1 MNRSERLARR
11 LEALDRARPLQL
23 VGRVTEVTGLAAR
36 AALAGARLGDWV
48 ELRTPGRPGLLAE
61 VIAVHGEQATLMPL
75 GELRGIGPDSQV
87 VPHGRPFELQAGR
100 QLLGRVLDG
109 IGRPLDGKP
118 LPAGLQPWPVDRP
131 APHPLQRRPITRP
144 LPLGI
149 RAVDGLLTIGEGQ
162 RVGIFAGSGVGKS
175 TLLGQMVRAGAAD
188 AAVVCLVGERG
199 REVREFVEATL
210 GAEGLARSVVVV
222 ATSDAPARLRV
233 AAAQVATALAE
244 WFADVEGRQVLLL
257 LDSLT
262 RLARAQREIGIAAGE
277 PPGRQGY
284 PPSVFAL
291 LASLLERAGNRA
303 RGGVTALYT
312 VLVAG
317 GDLDEPIAD
326 EVRGILDGHL
336 VLDRRLANRAH
347 WPAIDVLGSV
357 SRLMPAISGP
367 EQRAAAARVRTL
379 LADYER
385 QRDLIALGAYQAGSD
400 RRTDLA
406 IQRIDAIEGFLRQG
420 AQERVELAETLARL
434 QELAA

>member
-1 MNRSERLARR
+1 MSGREGLVRR
-11 LEALDRARPLQL
+11 LEALNRARPLQL
-23 VGRVTEVTGLAAR
+23 VGRVTEVTGLVVR
-36 AALAGARLGDWV
+36 AALARARLGDWV
-48 ELRTPGRPGLLAE
+48 ELRTAGRPDVSAE
-61 VIAVHGEQATLMPL
+61 VVAIRGEQATLMPL

-87 VPHGRPFELQAGR
+87 ISHGRPFEIQAGW

-109 IGRPLDGKP
+109 LGRPLDGKP
-118 LPAGLQPWPVDRP
+118 LPAGLEPWPVDRP

-144 LPLGI
+144 LHLGI
-149 RAVDGLLTIGEGQ
+149 RAVDGLLTVGEGQ

-175 TLLGQMVRAGAAD
+175 TLLGQMVRAGGAE

-199 REVREFVEATL
+199 REVRELVEETL
-210 GAEGLARSVVVV
+210 GAEGLARSVVIV
-222 ATSDAPARLRV
+222 ATSDAPARIRV

-244 WFADVEGRQVLLL
+244 WFAETGGRQVLLL

-262 RLARAQREIGIAAGE
+262 RLARAQREIGIASGE

-284 PPSVFAL
+284 PPSVFSL
-291 LASLLERAGNRA
+291 LAGLLERTGNRA
-303 RGGVTALYT
+303 QGGITALYT

-326 EVRGILDGHL
+326 EARGILDGHL
-336 VLDRRLANRAH
+336 VLDRRLANRSH
-347 WPAIDVLGSV
+347 WPAIDVLASV
-357 SRLMPAISGP
+357 SRLMPVIAGP
-367 EQRAAAARVRTL
+367 EQRSAAARVRTL

-400 RRTDLA
+400 RRTDEA
-406 IQRIDAIEGFLRQG
+406 IQRIDAIERFLRQG
-420 AQERVELAETLARL
+420 SQERVDLAETLAQL